1 MLYEILSDTETET
14 FISPF
19 GETSWYDFCAE
30 RPKHTHNTI
39 QKEMIFFM
47 IVDSNDLFMQV
58 SGTQVFQHELRTVG
72 LKDTGTE

>member
-1 MLYEILSDTETET
+1 MVYEILSDTETET

-30 RPKHTHNTI
+30 RPIHIHKAI
-39 QKEMIFFM
+39 PKEMIFFM